1 MCDDCDC
8 STGSFWKYA
17 GIGFLA
23 TLLMIGAAYL
33 IFGSSHILCKRAH
46 PTDDAAAA
54 QCELAEKQRMR
65 SGDEQ

>member
-8 STGSFWKYA
+8 SAVSFWKYV

-33 IFGSSHILCKRAH
+33 LGSSPHILCKRAH
-46 PTDDAAAA
+46 PGDDAAAA

-65 SGDEQ
+65 NGDE